1 MRAVRRRRDKLA
13 RYLIGR
19 QSTLNIYQS
28 RRQSLVDVDE
38 ETNVQ
43 RKGSCGLDEQVDE
56 GSSGMPRSK
65 SGDEF
70 VSCISEDEFY
80 ENGARQ
86 STPGPK
92 SIFGGLS
99 EDMDMINEDDDE
111 AVNSEKGKGNQP
123 SD

>member
-70 VSCISEDEFY
+70 LSCISEKTNSTKTVLLKALQD
-80 ENGARQ
+80 Q
-86 STPGPK
+86 SPY
-92 SIFGGLS
+92 L
-99 EDMDMINEDDDE
+99 E
-111 AVNSEKGKGNQP
+111 A
-123 SD
+123 